1 MPNYDKTGP
10 AGQGQMTGQGLGA
23 CSGNQQTN
31 SATLMGQGMGLGF
44 GRGRGA
50 RCCGRGFR
58 RNNPVSLD
66 DQEKFLEEKLEEVR
80 KLKSNY
86 QN

>member
-10 AGQGQMTGQGLGA
+10 AGQGKITGQGLGS

-31 SATLMGQGMGLGF
+31 SATLTDQGMGMGLGF
-44 GRGRGA
+44 GRGAG
-50 RCCGRGFR
+50 CCGRGFR

-66 DQEKFLEEKLEEVR
+66 DQEKFLEERLEEVR
-80 KLKSNY
+80 KLKSNS